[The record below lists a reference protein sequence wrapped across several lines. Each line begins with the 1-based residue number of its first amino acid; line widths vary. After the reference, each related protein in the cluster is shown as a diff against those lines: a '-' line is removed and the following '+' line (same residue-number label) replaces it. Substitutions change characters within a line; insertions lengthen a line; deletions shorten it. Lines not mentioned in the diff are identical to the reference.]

1 MCSPLSWGSGFS
13 SHSKVAR
20 ASVGED
26 APYGFGEAGD
36 EGVEWEADVDVEAN
50 MEEAAAGAMVDD
62 GALVDMVLAVRLR
75 DGGEVVRYLDAA

>member
-1 MCSPLSWGSGFS
+1 M
-13 SHSKVAR
+13 
-20 ASVGED
+20 
-26 APYGFGEAGD
+26 
-36 EGVEWEADVDVEAN
+36 EWEADVDVEAN